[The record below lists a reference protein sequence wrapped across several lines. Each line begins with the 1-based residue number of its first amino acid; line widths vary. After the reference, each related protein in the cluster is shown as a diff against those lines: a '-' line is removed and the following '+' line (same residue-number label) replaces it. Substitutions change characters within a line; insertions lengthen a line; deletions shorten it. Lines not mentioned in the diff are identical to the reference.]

1 MENINDK
8 DTAKKKKRRK
18 RKKSTAAVK
27 STATVKSTTT
37 KAEKVVKEHKAKE
50 FDTAELELIKEE
62 VSAKLGNSKSTPQHI
77 FSIQNLFMTV
87 LVTCLI
93 VLTIV
98 AGYLVGLFD
107 SLQTAEPELD
117 LGVSNSIG
125 LENSVVSVANYE
137 FVIPLGYTHVS
148 DPNSLLLITDVIT
161 GVNIEVEEIISVKDL
176 YSEASITKYRNE
188 LTEAG
193 YVVYGSYV
201 YDDEYG
207 KYLVYSGVD
216 GIGTESRIIYAMLN
230 DKTAVRLLVTSQF
243 ESINDDIYISIAE
256 MLGN

>member
-8 DTAKKKKRRK
+8 DTAKRKKRRK
-18 RKKSTAAVK
+18 RKKSTTAVK
-27 STATVKSTTT
+27 STTAR
-37 KAEKVVKEHKAKE
+37 AEKIVKEHKAKE
-50 FDTAELELIKEE
+50 FDTAQLEVIKKE
-62 VSAKLGNSKSTPQHI
+62 VSENLGHTKSNPQHI

-87 LVTCLI
+87 LVTCLV

-107 SLQTAEPELD
+107 SLQNEDEPVD
-117 LGVSNSIG
+117 LGVTNSIEMG
-125 LENSVVSVANYE
+125 NSTVSIANYQ

-148 DPNSLLLITDVIT
+148 DPNSLLYITDVIS
-161 GVNIEVEEIISVKDL
+161 GVNIEVAEIITVSL
-176 YSEASITKYRNE
+176 YSEKSIAKYRNE
-188 LTEAG
+188 LTELG

-216 GIGTESRIIYAMLN
+216 GIGTECRIIYGMLN
-230 DKTAVRLLVTSQF
+230 KKSAVKLLVTSEF
-243 ESINDDIYISIAE
+243 ESLNDDIYISVAE
-256 MLGN
+256 LLGK

>member
-1 MENINDK
+1 MESISDK

-27 STATVKSTTT
+27 STTTR
-37 KAEKVVKEHKAKE
+37 AEKIVKQHKAKE
-50 FDTAELELIKEE
+50 FDTAELEIIKKE
-62 VSAKLGNSKSTPQHI
+62 VSENLGHTKSNPQHI

-87 LVTCLI
+87 LVTCLV

-107 SLQTAEPELD
+107 SLQNEKD
-117 LGVSNSIG
+117 NVDFGVTNSIEM
-125 LENSVVSVANYE
+125 ENSTVSIANYQ

-148 DPNSLLLITDVIT
+148 DPNSLLYITDVIS
-161 GVNIEVEEIISVKDL
+161 GINIEVAEIITVSDL
-176 YSEASITKYRNE
+176 YSEKSITKYRNE
-188 LTEAG
+188 LADSG

-216 GIGTESRIIYAMLN
+216 GIGTECRVIYGMLN
-230 DKTAVRLLVTSQF
+230 NKSAVKLLVTSEF
-243 ESINDDIYISIAE
+243 ESLTDDIYISVAE
-256 MLGN
+256 LLGN